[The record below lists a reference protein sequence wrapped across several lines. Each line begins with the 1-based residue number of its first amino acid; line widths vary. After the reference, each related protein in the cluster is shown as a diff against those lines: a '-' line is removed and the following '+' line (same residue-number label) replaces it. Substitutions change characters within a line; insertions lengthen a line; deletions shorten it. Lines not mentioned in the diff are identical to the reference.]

1 MIALLNKGL
10 ELHKENQCANIGCCM
25 TVDRFQVLYVL
36 PNSLNKRLSI
46 SLICIIFYIDFFKN
60 GKKKSESNLSFFYM
74 TQINALENYLL
85 LE

>member
-1 MIALLNKGL
+1 
-10 ELHKENQCANIGCCM
+10 M

-60 GKKKSESNLSFFYM
+60 GKKKKIRIKSIFFLYDSNQCS
-74 TQINALENYLL
+74 
-85 LE
+85 

>member
-1 MIALLNKGL
+1 
-10 ELHKENQCANIGCCM
+10 M

-60 GKKKSESNLSFFYM
+60 GKKKNQNQIYLFF
-74 TQINALENYLL
+74 I
-85 LE
+85 